1 MKSISSLL
9 IVLFS
14 LAVLSTT
21 AFASDVPTLDDTTA
35 GEFTTAA
42 QAETATDDMP
52 ATEATEPD
60 VMTDEPAMD
69 TPSEMSLADASP
81 LLVSVSE
88 MVIAKSVADR
98 EPVEAGT
105 VFTTDV
111 ERLYCHSRTGSI
123 APATI
128 THVWYRDGERV
139 AEIPLQV
146 GAASSWRTWSSK
158 AIFPAVPASW
168 HVEIVAEDGTL
179 LAQTDFTV
187 E

>member
-21 AFASDVPTLDDTTA
+21 AFTSDVPTLDDTTA

-42 QAETATDDMP
+42 Q
-52 ATEATEPD
+52 TEAPPTAITAQSETG
-60 VMTDEPAMD
+60 TDAEPAMD
-69 TPSEMSLADASP
+69 TPSEMQLSDVSP

-88 MVIAKSVADR
+88 MVIAKDVADR

-105 VFTTDV
+105 VFPTDI
-111 ERLYCHSRTGSI
+111 ERLYCHIRTGSI

-128 THVWYRDGERV
+128 IHVWYRDGERV
-139 AEIPLQV
+139 AEIPLQI

-158 AIFPAVPASW
+158 AIFPAVPAAW
-168 HVEIVAEDGTL
+168 RVEIVAEDGTL

>member
-1 MKSISSLL
+1 VM
-9 IVLFS
+9 
-14 LAVLSTT
+14 
-21 AFASDVPTLDDTTA
+21 P
-35 GEFTTAA
+35 
-42 QAETATDDMP
+42 AEP
-52 ATEATEPD
+52 ATEMPLDD
-60 VMTDEPAMD
+60 V
-69 TPSEMSLADASP
+69 SP

-88 MVIAKSVADR
+88 MVIATGVANR

-105 VFTTDV
+105 VFTTDI

-158 AIFPAVPASW
+158 AMFPAVPASW
-168 HVEIVAEDGTL
+168 RVEIVAEDGTL
-179 LAQTDFTV
+179 LAQTDFKV

>member
-9 IVLFS
+9 TVLFS

-21 AFASDVPTLDDTTA
+21 AFASDAPTLDDTTA
-35 GEFTTAA
+35 GEFTTTAITA
-42 QAETATDDMP
+42 QAETVTDDVP
-52 ATEATEPD
+52 AAEATEPA
-60 VMTDEPAMD
+60 VMPAEPA
-69 TPSEMSLADASP
+69 TEMPLDDVSP

-88 MVIAKSVADR
+88 MVIATGVANR

-105 VFTTDV
+105 VFTTDI

-158 AIFPAVPASW
+158 AMFPAVPASW
-168 HVEIVAEDGTL
+168 RVEIVAEDGTL
-179 LAQTDFTV
+179 LAQTDFKV